1 MNKSASI
8 NLLSHQ
14 KTDSGIEE
22 IKISSKGVY
31 SLINGRHFVKYDEET
46 EDGQKNKVLLKFE
59 DDFFEMTK
67 SGEVSSTLHF
77 EEGLKTEGLYKTPY
91 GAFLIETDTQKLD
104 IDIKENGICIQ
115 ITYELAI
122 DGEYVA
128 DCNIDIEIEFIR
140 NYS

>member
-1 MNKSASI
+1 MNKSVSI
-8 NLLSHQ
+8 NLSSHQ

-22 IKISSKGVY
+22 IKVSSKGVY
-31 SLINGRHFVKYDEET
+31 SLINGRHLVKYDEET

-77 EEGLKTEGLYKTPY
+77 EEGLETEGLYKTPY
-91 GAFLIETDTQKLD
+91 GAFLIETDTKKLD

-122 DGEYVA
+122 DGEYAA
-128 DCNIDIEIEFIR
+128 DCNIDIEIEFIH

>member
-1 MNKSASI
+1 MNKSVSI
-8 NLLSHQ
+8 NLSSHQ

-22 IKISSKGVY
+22 IKVSSKGVY

-91 GAFLIETDTQKLD
+91 GAFLIETDTKKLD

-122 DGEYVA
+122 AGEYVA
-128 DCNIDIEIEFIR
+128 DCNIDIEIEFIH